1 MRLRHLL
8 AATALFSSLMFRGAP
23 AVAAEATATATAKVP
38 VGVVLDLAS
47 HAAGRKSLAAISMAL
62 EDFYVNRPTRV
73 DLHVRDSRGDPA
85 TAALAGKFNLFIF
98 YTRNISRKLGRV

>member
-1 MRLRHLL
+1 MERSMRLRHLL

-47 HAAGRKSLAAISMAL
+47 HAAGRKSLAAIRESPHAGGPCTSGTHAEIL
-62 EDFYVNRPTRV
+62 PRQRLLVNLTFLFSIPEI
-73 DLHVRDSRGDPA
+73 
-85 TAALAGKFNLFIF
+85 LAEN
-98 YTRNISRKLGRV
+98 

>member
-8 AATALFSSLMFRGAP
+8 AATALFSSLMFWEEP
-23 AVAAEATATATAKVP
+23 AVAAEATAKVP